1 MLMDLRSL
9 IVWVWGMRVVMLMY
23 KYPTPVWRSAGIEH
37 EELVDTV
44 SSSFALESGTQEKT
58 AARSLFVTMRCRT
71 VCSEEKFCTKNTHMH
86 SYFIFHFLFGSNS
99 ATSVAR
105 PGCKALVR
113 PTSLSPSRLQQVI
126 IWLRKLPPRFLAQAP

>member
-71 VCSEEKFCTKNTHMH
+71 VCSEEKFCAKNTHMH
-86 SYFIFHFLFGSNS
+86 SYFIFHFLLVQIQLRRWRGPG
-99 ATSVAR
+99 AR
-105 PGCKALVR
+105 RSYDRHRYRLPGCSK
-113 PTSLSPSRLQQVI
+113 
-126 IWLRKLPPRFLAQAP
+126 